1 MMKLLIGTYTTGT
14 ASEGVYEAALDVRT
28 GALSHLRAVGSVPDP
43 SYLIST
49 GEGRIYA
56 VCESPAFHGKP
67 GGGVMSL
74 LRLPDG
80 RLVSDGALP
89 SGGQAPCHLA
99 IGEAGTR
106 LAVANYGD
114 GVLSVFSLAPDG
126 ALREQAASFVYTAKG
141 ANAARQECAHAHFA
155 AFACGEILCCDLGG
169 DCIRR
174 YDARTLD
181 SLAPVRLPAGCGP
194 RHLLRRPGGALY
206 VVSELTSELFTLMPD
221 GRGGC
226 ELIDVQSCLPQGA
239 GESWAAALREGEDGR
254 LFVSNRGHDSVAVFR
269 LGADGIPIREGVY
282 PCGGRYPRDILPV
295 GEGLMLCACQNAD
308 EVTCLREEAGG
319 WSVVSRLA
327 VPAPVCLLRVE

>member
-1 MMKLLIGTYTTGT
+1 MKLLIGTYTTGT

-28 GALSHLRAVGSVPDP
+28 GALSHLRAVGSVQDP
-43 SYLIST
+43 SYLISPD
-49 GEGRIYA
+49 GKRIYA
-56 VCESPAFHGKP
+56 VCESPAFQGKP

-74 LRLPDG
+74 RRLPDG

-99 IGEAGTR
+99 LGEAGTR

-114 GVLSVFSLAPDG
+114 GVLSVFTLAPDG

-141 ANAARQECAHAHFA
+141 PNAARQECAHAHFA
-155 AFACGEILCCDLGG
+155 AFACGEIFCCDLGG

-174 YDARTLD
+174 YDARTLG

-194 RHLLRRPGGALY
+194 RHLLLRPGGALY

-221 GRGGC
+221 GQGGYG
-226 ELIDVQSCLPQGA
+226 LKDVQSCLPQSA
-239 GESWAAALREGEDGR
+239 GESWAAALREGKDGR

-269 LGADGIPIREGVY
+269 LGADGIPIRQGVY

-319 WSVVSRLA
+319 WAVVSRIA
-327 VPAPVCLLRVE
+327 VPAPVCLLRAE